1 MVETAVVLTLF
12 LTLIFGMIELSI
24 ANLHEHIVNQG
35 ARQAARIAIVHG
47 TLAPPKLTEWSPS
60 TFTTSGSPDFTYSI
74 AGTDTGDVGST
85 IQPYLTGLDLANTTV
100 TLQWLDGDAKTGSR
114 VRVRVVTA
122 HQPFLT
128 FPFSTGWTLA
138 GESTMQ
144 IAH

>member
-1 MVETAVVLTLF
+1 MLETAIVLTVF
-12 LTLIFGMIELSI
+12 LTLVFGMIELSI
-24 ANLHEHIVNQG
+24 SNLHEHIVNQG

-47 TLAPPKLTEWSPS
+47 TLAPPKLAEWSPS
-60 TFTTSGSPDFTYSI
+60 TITTSGSPNFTYSI
-74 AGTDTGDVGST
+74 PGTDTGVVGT
-85 IQPYLTGLDLANTTV
+85 AIQPYLTGLNLDDTTV
-100 TLQWLDGDAKTGSR
+100 TLQWLDGDAKAGSR
-114 VRVRVVTA
+114 VRVRVETA